1 DDATRASPD
10 SSSRRWTIGSG
21 RRFLEGRGRTAPHP
35 TGPATVRGERA
46 GHVAAHHGPART
58 TRARLF
64 PRALDQPRCRGDE
77 GRISAHHGRRVLTG
91 RRHRAWYTYGLHARV
106 KRLRGAGPEL
116 WTCRRRGQD
125 RYARQ
130 SNPRRTG

>member
-1 DDATRASPD
+1 MHDLPSGRSRTFGSGGGRSYRERPHDDATRASPD

-64 PRALDQPRCRGDE
+64 PRASINLGFGEMKGEFPHITGDE
-77 GRISAHHGRRVLTG
+77 F
-91 RRHRAWYTYGLHARV
+91 
-106 KRLRGAGPEL
+106 LR
-116 WTCRRRGQD
+116 
-125 RYARQ
+125 
-130 SNPRRTG
+130 